1 MMRRVTQFVLIT
13 LLLLG
18 YGVVEQLHAQTTAEI
33 TGTITDTQGA
43 VVPDISVAVTSVDT
57 GITQTAKTNSLG
69 FYTVPLLK
77 PGSYRMDINATGF
90 RAISRTGIILQV
102 AQTATLN
109 FQLQIGQSV
118 ETITVSDATP
128 LLNTS
133 SDAIGGVV
141 EPAQVENLPM
151 LGRNSNALMVLEPG
165 VVSTRQ
171 TTDNPVL
178 ESHYQ
183 FFSMN
188 GSRPDQS
195 KFTLDGGND
204 TNLAFNGPE
213 YTPQVEEVQEYRTQ
227 TSSFGAETGN
237 SAGGIVNIA
246 TKSGTN
252 DFHGSLF
259 EYLRNDDFS
268 ANDFFSNRAGSPRP
282 TLRYNQ
288 FGGTI
293 GGPILKKRLF
303 FFFAYEGLRQKT
315 PDVVTTSVPTDLE
328 RTGDFSQLNNGAGQL
343 ITLYDP
349 SSTAP
354 DPNNPG
360 QYIRT
365 AFPGNKIPQGRM
377 DAVAAN
383 LTKFFPEPNQPGSPG
398 TDLNNFFFSGA
409 NQQTVN
415 NYSGRGDYQL
425 SDKTTL
431 MGRYS
436 LENLS
441 PWIVPATFGQKNIAS
456 PGYVT
461 KPQHHPYVLA
471 KALHTFSPG
480 FFGEAHVSWT
490 RWFYTSRGLSNG
502 YDPSQ
507 LGFPGYLAANSI
519 TLGIPSVCA
528 GEMSCIGGYY
538 NENDVTDRYEIEA
551 NMTKMWAKHTL
562 KFGGTLGKGRYH
574 MNTIDNST
582 GSYSSNLSYTQGPNP
597 LVGSAAS
604 GFGFASF
611 LLGTMSGGQQNV
623 TEIIGH
629 YTQPYY
635 GLYAEDDIKVT
646 PNLTATLGLRW
657 DHEDP
662 RKEQHNMIS
671 NFNFTD
677 QATLPNG
684 TVVTGGLEFPGVNRV
699 PSGQWDTSNKNFSP
713 RIGLAYAL
721 GDKTVLRAGYGIFF
735 GNSWGNGR
743 NGGSTSNSAMPQQG
757 FFCTTST
764 PTTLDNG
771 LTPYATY
778 SNPFPGG
785 NFCQATGSSA
795 GLLTN
800 LGAPLTFIDRDYKQP
815 YQQAWNFN
823 IQRVLPGNTSL
834 EIAYS
839 GSKGTHLV
847 ATRDFDQLNPKY
859 LSLGSTLND
868 LVPNPYYGVIT
879 SGPLAT
885 PTITRGQSLRP
896 YPQFTDVNSA
906 LATYGSSSYNALFVT
921 LQKRLANGF
930 SVSAAYTW
938 SKLIDNV
945 IPSPNWGGFSGASF
959 QIGLPQNYWDPKSE
973 RSLSGY
979 DIPQTLVVSYI
990 YELPFGKGKPVLDQG
1005 GVVNAI
1011 VGGWQVNGLTTFQS
1025 GTPVEVYGG
1034 NSSGTF
1040 VGQQRPNWSGK
1051 NATLH
1056 GAMTKRLNRYFDT
1069 SQFSYN
1075 DPFTFGNAPRLMP
1088 DLFQP
1093 GVNSWNMSL
1102 FKSVSIYDRW
1112 KLEFRAEAFNTFNR
1126 VQFAPPDTTIND
1138 STFGQITA
1146 QQNSPRTL
1154 QLGLR
1159 LFF

>member
-1 MMRRVTQFVLIT
+1 MMRKVTQFVLVA
-13 LLLLG
+13 LLSFS
-18 YGVVEQLHAQTTAEI
+18 YGVRQLHAQTTAQI
-33 TGTITDTQGA
+33 TGTILDAQHAA
-43 VVPDISVAVTSVDT
+43 VVGANVVVTSADT
-57 GITQTAKTNSLG
+57 GIAQTAKTNTLG
-69 FYTVPLLK
+69 VYTATFLK
-77 PGSYRMDINATGF
+77 PGTYRIDVSAPGF
-90 RAISRTGIILQV
+90 RPLGREGVVLEV

-109 FQLQIGQSV
+109 FDLQVGSNV
-118 ETITVSDATP
+118 ETVTVSDAAP
-128 LLNTS
+128 LLDVS

-151 LGRNSNALMVLEPG
+151 LGRNSNSLMVLEPG

-183 FFSMN
+183 FFSIN

-213 YTPQVEEVQEYRTQ
+213 YTPQVEEVQEYRIE
-227 TSSFGAETGN
+227 TSNFGAETGN

-252 DFHGSLF
+252 EIHGSLF

-282 TLRYNQ
+282 KLRYNQ
-288 FGGTI
+288 FGGTV
-293 GGPILKKRLF
+293 GGPIIKKRLF

-328 RTGDFSQLNNGAGQL
+328 RTGDFSHLFNSAGQL
-343 ITLYDP
+343 ITIYDP
-349 SSTAP
+349 WSTVP
-354 DPNNPG
+354 DPANPG

-365 AFPGNKIPQGRM
+365 AFPGNKIPQARL
-377 DAVAAN
+377 DPVAAS
-383 LTKFFPEPNQPGSPG
+383 LTTYFPEPNQPGNAG

-409 NQQTVN
+409 NQQSVN
-415 NYSGRGDYQL
+415 NFSGRGDYQL
-425 SDKTTL
+425 GPKTAV

-441 PWIVPATFGQKNIAS
+441 PWVIPATFGQSDIAS
-456 PGYVT
+456 PGFVT

-471 KALHTFSPG
+471 KVVQTFSPT
-480 FFGEAHVSWT
+480 FFGEFHTSWT
-490 RWFYTSRGLSNG
+490 RWFYASQGLSNG
-502 YDPSQ
+502 FDPAK
-507 LGFPGYLAANSI
+507 LGFPSYLSTNSI
-519 TLGIPSVCA
+519 TLGIPSISP
-528 GEMSCIGGYY
+528 GEMSSLGNYY
-538 NENDVTDRYEIEA
+538 NENDVSDRYEAEV
-551 NMTKMWAKHTL
+551 NLTKMWAKHTL
-562 KFGGTLGKGRYH
+562 KFGGTWGKGRYH

-582 GSYSSNLSYTQGPNP
+582 GAYSSNLAFTQGPNP
-597 LVGSAAS
+597 LAGSATS

-611 LLGTMSGGQQNV
+611 LLGTMSSGEQNV

-629 YTQPYY
+629 YTQPYFGVY
-635 GLYAEDDIKVT
+635 GEDDIKVNR
-646 PNLTATLGLRW
+646 NLTATLGLRW

-662 RKEQHNMIS
+662 RREAHNMMS
-671 NFNFTD
+671 NFDFTD
-677 QATLPNG
+677 TSTLSNG
-684 TVVTGGLEFPGVNRV
+684 TVVSGGLEFPGVNGV
-699 PSGQWDTSNKNFSP
+699 PNGQWNTSEKNFAP
-713 RIGLAYAL
+713 RIGLTYAL
-721 GDKTVLRAGYGIFF
+721 GNSTEVRAGYGIFY

-743 NGGSTSNSAMPQQG
+743 NGGSTSNSAMPQNG
-757 FFCTTST
+757 FFCSTSS

-778 SNPFPGG
+778 SDPFPGG
-785 NFCQATGSSA
+785 KFCDATGSSA

-800 LGAPLTFIDRDYKQP
+800 LGSPLTFVDRNYKQP
-815 YQQAWNFN
+815 YLQAWNAN
-823 IQRVLPGNTSL
+823 IQRVLPGQVSV

-839 GSKGTHLV
+839 GSRGVHLV
-847 ATRDFDQLNPKY
+847 GTRDFDQLNPKY
-859 LSLGSTLND
+859 LSLGSQLNNQ
-868 LVPNPYYGVIT
+868 VPNPYYGVIT

-885 PTITRGQSLRP
+885 PTITLGQSLRP

-906 LATYGSSSYNALFVT
+906 LATYGESSYHAMFVT
-921 LQKRLANGF
+921 LQRHLSKDF
-930 SVSAAYTW
+930 SVSASYTW
-938 SKLIDNV
+938 SKLIDNI

-959 QIGLPQNYWDPKSE
+959 QIGLPQNYYDPKSE
-973 RSLSGY
+973 RSLAGY

-990 YELPFGKGKPVLDQG
+990 YQIPLGKGKTFLNKA
-1005 GVVNAI
+1005 GVVNDI
-1011 VGGWQVNGLTTFQS
+1011 VGGWQINGLTTFQS
-1025 GTPVEVYGG
+1025 GTPIEIYGG

-1040 VGQQRPNWSGK
+1040 EGQQRPDWSGK
-1051 NATLH
+1051 NPTLH
-1056 GAMTKRLNRYFDT
+1056 GAATKRLNEYFDT
-1069 SQFSYN
+1069 TQFSYN
-1075 DPFTFGNAPRLMP
+1075 APFTFGNTPRLMP

-1093 GVNSWNMSL
+1093 GVDDWNISL
-1102 FKSVSIYDRW
+1102 FKNTKVRDTVNV
-1112 KLEFRAEAFNTFNR
+1112 EFRAESFNTFNR
-1126 VQFAPPDTTIND
+1126 VQFGPPDTTIND
-1138 STFGQITA
+1138 STFGQISY

>member
-1 MMRRVTQFVLIT
+1 MMRRVTLCVLVA
-13 LLLLG
+13 LLLFG
-18 YGVVEQLHAQTTAEI
+18 NGVRRLYAQTTAQI
-33 TGTITDTQGA
+33 TGTITDAQNAAVRGA
-43 VVPDISVAVTSVDT
+43 EVVVTSADT
-57 GITQTAKTNSLG
+57 GIAQTAKTNDLG
-69 FYTVPLLK
+69 VYTVPLLK
-77 PGSYRMDINATGF
+77 PGSYRIDVTATGF
-90 RAISRTGIILQV
+90 RPLSRAGVVLEVAQVAALNFKLQV
-102 AQTATLN
+102 GGN
-109 FQLQIGQSV
+109 V
-118 ETITVSDATP
+118 ETLTVSDSTP

-188 GSRPDQS
+188 GSRPNQS

-204 TNLAFNGPE
+204 TNVAFNGPE

-237 SAGGIVNIA
+237 SAGGIVNIV
-246 TKSGTN
+246 TKAGTSK
-252 DFHGSLF
+252 FHGSLF

-268 ANDFFSNRAGSPRP
+268 ANDFFSNRYGSPRP

-288 FGGTI
+288 FGGTV

-315 PDVVTTSVPTDLE
+315 PNVVTTSVPTDLE
-328 RTGDFSQLNNGAGQL
+328 KKGDFSQLLDNAG
-343 ITLYDP
+343 ITIYDP
-349 SSTAP
+349 WSTVP
-354 DPNNPG
+354 DPSHPG
-360 QYIRT
+360 QYTRT
-365 AFPGNKIPQGRM
+365 PFPGNVIPQERI
-377 DAVAAN
+377 DPVAAAVM
-383 LTKFFPEPNQPGSPG
+383 KYFPEPNQPGSAG
-398 TDLNNFFFSGA
+398 TDLNNYFFSGA
-409 NQQTVN
+409 NQQSVN
-415 NYSGRGDYQL
+415 NFSGRVDYQL
-425 SDKTTL
+425 TPKTTL

-441 PWIVPATFGQKNIAS
+441 PWIVPATFGMDDIAS

-471 KALHTFSPG
+471 KVIQSFTPT
-480 FFGEAHVSWT
+480 FFGEFHVSWT
-490 RWFYTSRGLSNG
+490 RWFYQSEGLSNG
-502 YDPSQ
+502 VDPTT
-507 LGFPGYLAANSI
+507 LGFPAYLAANSI
-519 TLGIPSVCA
+519 TLGIPSICP

-538 NENDVTDRYEIEA
+538 NENDVSDRYEAEG
-551 NMTKMWAKHTL
+551 NMTKTWARHTL
-562 KFGGTLGKGRYH
+562 KFGGTVAKSRYH

-582 GSYSSNLSYTQGPNP
+582 GAYGSNLNFTQEDP
-597 LVGSAAS
+597 LEGSATS

-611 LLGTMSGGQQNV
+611 MLGTMSSGQQNV

-629 YTQPYY
+629 YNQPYF
-635 GLYAEDDIKVT
+635 GAYAEDDVKVT
-646 PNLTATLGLRW
+646 HNLTATLGLRW

-662 RKEQHNMIS
+662 RQEAHDMMS
-671 NFNFTD
+671 NFDYTD
-677 QATLPNG
+677 SATLSNG
-684 TVVTGGLEFPGVNRV
+684 TVVTGGLEFPGVNGV
-699 PSGQWDTSNKNFSP
+699 PSGQWNTSELSFSP

-721 GDKTVLRAGYGIFF
+721 DDRTVLRAGYGIFF

-757 FFCTTST
+757 FFCTTSS
-764 PTTLDNG
+764 PTSLDGG

-778 SNPFPGG
+778 SDPFPGG
-785 NFCQATGSSA
+785 NFCQASGSSE

-800 LGAPLTFIDRDYKQP
+800 LGAPITYIDRDYKQP
-815 YQQAWNFN
+815 YMQAWNFN
-823 IQRVLPGNTSL
+823 IQRALPGQMSV

-847 ATRDFDQLNPKY
+847 GTWDKDQLDPKY
-859 LSLGSTLND
+859 MSLGASLND
-868 LVPNPYYGVIT
+868 PVPNPYYGVIT
-879 SGPLAT
+879 SGALAA

-906 LATYGSSSYNALFVT
+906 LATYGSSSYNALFITV
-921 LQKRLANGF
+921 QKRLANGF
-930 SVSAAYTW
+930 SVSGAYTW
-938 SKLIDNV
+938 SKLIDNL
-945 IPSPNWGGFSGASF
+945 IPSPNWGGFSGSSF
-959 QIGLPQNYWDPKSE
+959 QIGIPQNYWNPKGE

-990 YELPFGKGKPVLDQG
+990 YELPFGKGKRFANTG

-1011 VGGWQVNGLTTFQS
+1011 IGGWQINGLTTFQS

-1040 VGQQRPNWSGK
+1040 AGQQRPNWSGR
-1051 NATLH
+1051 NPTLH
-1056 GAMTKRLNRYFDT
+1056 GDVTKRLDRYFDT

-1075 DPFTFGNAPRLMP
+1075 APFTFGNAPRLMP

-1093 GVNSWNMSL
+1093 GVDNWNMSL
-1102 FKSVSIYDRW
+1102 FKRFDIHEAL
-1112 KLEFRAEAFNTFNR
+1112 KMEFRAEAFNTFNR

-1138 STFGQITA
+1138 STFGGIFG

>member
-1 MMRRVTQFVLIT
+1 MMRRVTQLVLVT
-13 LLLLG
+13 LFLIG
-18 YGVVEQLHAQTTAEI
+18 YGIGQLRAQTTAQI
-33 TGTITDTQGA
+33 TGTITDAQDAAVPGA
-43 VVPDISVAVTSVDT
+43 TVVVTSVDT
-57 GITQTAKTNSLG
+57 SIAQTSKTNALG
-69 FYTVPLLK
+69 VYTVSFLK
-77 PGSYRMDINATGF
+77 PGPYRIDISATGF
-90 RAISRTGIILQV
+90 RPLSRTGVVLEV

-109 FQLQIGQSV
+109 FRLQVGANV
-118 ETITVSDATP
+118 ETVTVSDATP
-128 LLNTS
+128 LLNVS

-188 GSRPDQS
+188 GSRPNQS

-204 TNLAFNGPE
+204 TNVAFNGPE

-227 TSSFGAETGN
+227 TSSFGAEAGN
-237 SAGGIVNIA
+237 SAGGIVNIV
-246 TKSGTN
+246 TKAGTN
-252 DFHGSLF
+252 EFHGSLF

-282 TLRYNQ
+282 MLRYNQ
-288 FGGTI
+288 FGGTL
-293 GGPILKKRLF
+293 GGPIIRKRLF

-315 PDVVTTSVPTDLE
+315 PDVVTTSVPTDQE
-328 RTGDFSQLNNGAGQL
+328 KSGDFSQLYNSAGQL
-343 ITLYDP
+343 ITIYDP
-349 SSTAP
+349 SSTIP
-354 DPNNPG
+354 DPSNPG

-365 AFPGNKIPQGRM
+365 AFPYNKIPQNRI
-377 DAVAAN
+377 DPVAASL
-383 LTKFFPEPNQPGSPG
+383 LTYFPASNQPGSPG

-409 NQQTVN
+409 NQQNVN

-425 SDKTTL
+425 SAKTAL

-436 LENLS
+436 LESLS
-441 PWIVPATFGQKNIAS
+441 PWVVPATFGKSDIAS

-471 KALHTFSPG
+471 KVIQTFTPS
-480 FFGEAHVSWT
+480 FLGEFHVSWT
-490 RWFYTSRGLSNG
+490 RWFYQSQGLSNG
-502 YDPSQ
+502 FDPTK
-507 LGFPGYLAANSI
+507 LGFPSYLSSNSI
-519 TLGIPSVCA
+519 TLGIPSVCP
-528 GEMSCIGGYY
+528 GEMSCVGGYY
-538 NENDVTDRYEIEA
+538 NENDVSDRYEAEV
-551 NMTKMWAKHTL
+551 NMTKAWTKHSV
-562 KFGGTLGKGRYH
+562 KFGGTLAKSRYH

-582 GSYSSNLSYTQGPNP
+582 GAYSSNLSFTQGPNP

-611 LLGTMSGGQQNV
+611 LLGTMSSGQQNV

-629 YTQPYY
+629 YTQPYF
-635 GLYAEDDIKVT
+635 GFYAEDDVRVGR
-646 PNLTATLGLRW
+646 NLTATVGVRW

-662 RKEQHNMIS
+662 RREAHNMMS
-671 NFNFTD
+671 NFDFNDT
-677 QATLPNG
+677 ATLSNG
-684 TVVTGGLEFPGVNRV
+684 TTVIGGLEFPGVHGI
-699 PSGQWDTSNKNFSP
+699 PSGQWNTSEKSFSP
-713 RIGLAYAL
+713 RVGLVYAL
-721 GDKTVLRAGYGIFF
+721 GGKTVLRGGYGMFF

-757 FFCTTST
+757 FFCTTSS

-778 SNPFPGG
+778 SDPFPGG

-800 LGAPLTFIDRDYKQP
+800 LGAPLTFIDRNYKQP
-815 YQQAWNFN
+815 YLQAWNFN
-823 IQRVLPGNTSL
+823 IQRALPGNSSIEL
-834 EIAYS
+834 AYS

-847 ATRDFDQLNPKY
+847 GTWDFDQLNPTY
-859 LSLGSTLND
+859 LNLGSSLND
-868 LVPNPYYGVIT
+868 EVPNPYYGVIT

-921 LQKRLANGF
+921 LQRRLANGF

-945 IPSPNWGGFSGASF
+945 IPSPNWGGFSGSSF
-959 QIGLPQNYWDPKSE
+959 QIGLPQNYWNPKSE
-973 RSLSGY
+973 RSVSGY
-979 DIPQTLVVSYI
+979 DIPQTLVMSYI
-990 YELPFGKGKPVLDQG
+990 YQLPVGKGKPLLNKA
-1005 GVVNAI
+1005 GVVDAI

-1040 VGQQRPNWSGK
+1040 AGQQRPNWSGK
-1051 NATLH
+1051 NPTLH
-1056 GAMTKRLNRYFDT
+1056 GDVTKRLDRYFDT

-1075 DPFTFGNAPRLMP
+1075 APFTFGNAPRLMP

-1093 GVNSWNMSL
+1093 GIDNWNMSL
-1102 FKSVSIYDRW
+1102 FKVTDIHEAL
-1112 KLEFRAEAFNTFNR
+1112 KMEFRAEAFNTFNR
-1126 VQFAPPDTTIND
+1126 VQFGPPDTTIND
-1138 STFGQITA
+1138 STFGQITW

-1159 LFF
+1159 FLY

>member
-1 MMRRVTQFVLIT
+1 MKRRVTQFALVAVL
-13 LLLLG
+13 LFG
-18 YGVVEQLHAQTTAEI
+18 NGVRQIYAQTTAQI
-33 TGTITDTQGA
+33 TGTISDTQGA
-43 VVPDISVAVTSVDT
+43 ALPDANVAVTSVDT
-57 GITQTAKTNSLG
+57 GIAQKAKSNSLG
-69 FYTVPLLK
+69 VYTVPLLK
-77 PGSYRMDINATGF
+77 PGSYRMDINAKGF
-90 RAISRTGIILQV
+90 RPLSRTGIVLQV
-102 AQTATLN
+102 AQTATVN
-109 FQLQIGQSV
+109 IELQVGGSV
-118 ETITVSDATP
+118 ETVTVSDEAP
-128 LLNTS
+128 LLNLS

-204 TNLAFNGPE
+204 TNVAFNGPE

-237 SAGGIVNIA
+237 AAGGIVNIV
-246 TKSGTN
+246 TKAGTN

-288 FGGTI
+288 FGGTL
-293 GGPILKKRLF
+293 GGPILRKRLF
-303 FFFAYEGLRQKT
+303 FYFAYEGLRQKT

-328 RTGDFSQLNNGAGQL
+328 KTGDFSQLRNSAGNL
-343 ITLYDP
+343 MTIYDP
-349 SSTAP
+349 WSTVP
-354 DPNNPG
+354 DPSNPG

-365 AFPGNKIPQGRM
+365 AFPDNKIPAGRL
-377 DAVAAN
+377 DPVAKN
-383 LTKFFPEPNQPGSPG
+383 MLQYFPEPNQAGSAG

-409 NQQTVN
+409 NQQSVN
-415 NYSGRGDYQL
+415 NFSGRGDYQL
-425 SDKTTL
+425 STKTTL

-441 PWIVPATFGQKNIAS
+441 PWVVPATFGKADIAS

-471 KALHTFSPG
+471 KVIQSFTPSL
-480 FFGEAHVSWT
+480 FGEFHFSWT
-490 RWFYTSRGLSNG
+490 RWFYQSQGLSNG
-502 YDPSQ
+502 FDPTQ
-507 LGFPGYLAANSI
+507 LGFPGYLSANSI
-519 TLGIPSVCA
+519 TLGIPSICA

-538 NENDVTDRYEIEA
+538 NENDVSDRYEAEF
-551 NMTKMWAKHTL
+551 NLTKIWTKHTL
-562 KFGGTLGKGRYH
+562 KFGGTLGKSRYH

-582 GSYSSNLSYTQGPNP
+582 GAYGSNLGFTQGPNP
-597 LVGSAAS
+597 LVGSGTS

-611 LLGTMSGGQQNV
+611 LLGTMSSGQQNV

-629 YTQPYY
+629 YTQPYF
-635 GLYAEDDIKVT
+635 GAYAEDDVKVSRA
-646 PNLTATLGLRW
+646 LTATLGLRW

-662 RKEQHNMIS
+662 RREAHNTMS
-671 NFNFTD
+671 NFDFNDT
-677 QATLPNG
+677 ATLSNG
-684 TVVTGGLEFPGVNRV
+684 TTVKGGLEFPGVNGV
-699 PSGQWDTSNKNFSP
+699 PSGQWDTSTKSFSP

-721 GDKTVLRAGYGIFF
+721 GTKTVLRAGYGIFF

-757 FFCTTST
+757 FYCTTSS
-764 PTTLDNG
+764 PTSLDNG

-785 NFCQATGSSA
+785 NFCQATGSTK

-800 LGAPLTFIDRDYKQP
+800 LGAPLTFVDRNYKQP
-815 YQQAWNFN
+815 YLQGWNFN
-823 IQRVLPGNTSL
+823 IQRVLPGNTSI
-834 EIAYS
+834 EVAYS
-839 GSKGTHLV
+839 GSRGTHLV
-847 ATRDFDQLNPKY
+847 ATRDFDQLDPKY
-859 LSLGSTLND
+859 LSLGSALND
-868 LVPNPYYGVIT
+868 QVPNPYYGVIT
-879 SGPLAT
+879 SGPLST

-906 LATYGSSSYNALFVT
+906 LATYGSSSYHALFVT
-921 LQKRLANGF
+921 VQRRLANGF

-945 IPSPNWGGFSGASF
+945 IPSPNWGGFSGSSF
-959 QIGLPQNYWDPKSE
+959 QIGLPQNYWNPRAE

-979 DIPQTLVVSYI
+979 DIPQTVVVSYI
-990 YELPFGKGKPVLDQG
+990 YQLPVGKGKPILNHG

-1011 VGGWQVNGLTTFQS
+1011 VGGWQINGLTTFQS
-1025 GTPVEVYGG
+1025 GTPMEVYGG

-1040 VGQQRPNWSGK
+1040 AGQQRPNWSGK
-1051 NATLH
+1051 NPTLH
-1056 GAMTKRLNRYFDT
+1056 GSVTKRLDRYFDT

-1093 GVNSWNMSL
+1093 GVDNWNTSL
-1102 FKSVSIYDRW
+1102 FKNFDIHDSL
-1112 KLEFRAEAFNTFNR
+1112 KMEFRAEAFNTFNR

-1138 STFGQITA
+1138 SNFGQING